1 MTRLPLPEQL
11 GALYACPVQ
20 GTQKDQS
27 AAAHAL
33 LEQAVQD
40 YTKEHQL
47 TPPEPLTL
55 AAEKGGKPYFPDFPA
70 VHFNLSH
77 CKGLAVC
84 LLSALECGVDVET
97 KRPFKEK
104 VARRAYSRME
114 RIAIGSAED
123 RDLMFTRL
131 WTLKES
137 YVKALGIGI
146 GYPMKEV
153 SFTLQ
158 GGAIRCSKS
167 GAEFRQMLYEGF
179 AVSVCVLR

>member
-1 MTRLPLPEQL
+1 MTRLPLPEQF

-33 LEQAVQD
+33 LAEALQEYAEE
-40 YTKEHQL
+40 KH
-47 TPPEPLTL
+47 LTL
-55 AAEKGGKPYFPDFPA
+55 PEEITLAKTESGKPYLRDCPS

-84 LLSALECGVDVET
+84 LLSALECGVDAES
-97 KRPFKEK
+97 KRQFKEK
-104 VARRAYSRME
+104 VARRAYSRAE
-114 RIAIGSAED
+114 RTAIGSSED
-123 RDLMFTRL
+123 HDLMFTRL
-131 WTLKES
+131 WTLKEA

-153 SFTLQ
+153 SFALQ
-158 GGAIRCSKS
+158 GGAIRCSK
-167 GAEFRQMLYEGF
+167 ANADFRQMLYEGF
-179 AVSVCVLR
+179 VVSVCVLR